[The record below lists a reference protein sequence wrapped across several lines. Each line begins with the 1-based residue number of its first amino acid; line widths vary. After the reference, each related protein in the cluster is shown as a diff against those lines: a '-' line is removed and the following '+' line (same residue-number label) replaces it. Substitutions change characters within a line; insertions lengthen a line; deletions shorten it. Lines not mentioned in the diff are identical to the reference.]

1 MAYENQIMNQAVQ
14 GGGKLAQLP
23 LYGNQAQSSVE
34 SLLSQLRGMGLE
46 GLKNPTQGFSGY
58 EQAARRGFENQTI
71 PLLAERFASIGGTDS
86 SGYRNSLTG
95 AGTNFELGLNQ
106 QRQQFGQNN
115 VGNLLQMLQMGLKPS
130 TENIYTPPGKNFGS
144 SLAGGLGTGAG
155 LAGTIGLGSA
165 LGEGGSLASLL
176 SGGLGGVTNST
187 AAGTIAPA
195 ALATL
200 SSQPWFWPVLAALAA
215 GGGLYAYS
223 QSGD

>member
-14 GGGKLAQLP
+14 GGGRLAQLP
-23 LYGNQAQSSVE
+23 LYGNQQQAGVE

-46 GLKNPTQGFSGY
+46 GLKNPTQGFGSY

-106 QRQQFGQNN
+106 QREQFGQNN
-115 VGNLLQMLQMGLKPS
+115 IGNLLNMLQMGLRPS
-130 TENIYTPPGKNFGS
+130 TENIYTPPGKSFGS
-144 SLAGGLGTGAG
+144 NLAGGLGTGAG
-155 LAGTIGLGSA
+155 LAGTLGLSGALGQGGLLSGLGSSLSS
-165 LGEGGSLASLL
+165 LGTSAGLGALAS
-176 SGGLGGVTNST
+176 N
-187 AAGTIAPA
+187 P
-195 ALATL
+195 ATL
-200 SSQPWFWPVLAALAA
+200 PVLLALLA